1 MLTEVNVT
9 HLALTDPTEG
19 YLPAQISSSSR
30 YEDTSVLFFG
40 GGVRG
45 YIGSGGARSVT
56 LSWDATTTDPSM

>member
-19 YLPAQISSSSR
+19 YLPTQISSSSR
-30 YEDTSVLFFG
+30 YEDTYVLFFG